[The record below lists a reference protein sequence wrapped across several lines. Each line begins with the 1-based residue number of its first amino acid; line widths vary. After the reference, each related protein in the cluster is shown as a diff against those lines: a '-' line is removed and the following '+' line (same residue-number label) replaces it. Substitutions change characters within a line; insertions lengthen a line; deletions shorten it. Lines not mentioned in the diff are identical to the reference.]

1 MKEKKVSN
9 DVFIISLIFSLAIV
23 AWGIF
28 APDNFGNLANGV
40 FNFLVNNFSWL
51 YMISM
56 FIFVAFSLYL
66 AFSRFGAIKLGPDDS
81 TPEFSTG
88 SWFAMLFGAG
98 MGIGL
103 VFWGAAEPLNH
114 FIAPLGVQPGTSEAA
129 NFAMRISFLH
139 WGFHPWAN
147 YAVLAMA
154 LGYFQ
159 YRKGAPGLISSIFT
173 PLIGEKG
180 VKGPIG
186 KTIDILAIFATV
198 AGVATSLGL
207 GAMQINGGLNFMFG
221 IPNNM
226 TVQIIIV
233 AVVTVIFIWTAVA
246 GIEKG
251 IKLLGDI
258 NLKAAILML
267 VLALFVGPTV
277 AIVNTFVGGFGRY
290 LSGVINDSFALN
302 PFGDNSWLGWWT
314 VFYWAWW
321 IAWAPFVGTFIARIS
336 KGRTIRE
343 FVIGVIVAPA
353 LGSFVWFSVFGGMGL
368 NLGLEIATQ
377 AAEVT
382 ETALF
387 VVLSNY
393 PLGTIVS
400 LIATFLLGTFF
411 ITSANSATFVL
422 GMFSSGGDLDPSNSK
437 KILWGLVMS
446 GVAIALMLAGGLATL
461 QIASIAAAFPFCFV
475 MLAACYSLLK
485 ALNADELVTEGTPVL
500 EETIEGS
507 DL

>member
-154 LGYFQ
+154 LG
-159 YRKGAPGLISSIFT
+159 
-173 PLIGEKG
+173 
-180 VKGPIG
+180 
-186 KTIDILAIFATV
+186 
-198 AGVATSLGL
+198 
-207 GAMQINGGLNFMFG
+207 
-221 IPNNM
+221 
-226 TVQIIIV
+226 
-233 AVVTVIFIWTAVA
+233 
-246 GIEKG
+246 
-251 IKLLGDI
+251 
-258 NLKAAILML
+258 
-267 VLALFVGPTV
+267 
-277 AIVNTFVGGFGRY
+277 
-290 LSGVINDSFALN
+290 
-302 PFGDNSWLGWWT
+302 
-314 VFYWAWW
+314 
-321 IAWAPFVGTFIARIS
+321 
-336 KGRTIRE
+336 
-343 FVIGVIVAPA
+343 
-353 LGSFVWFSVFGGMGL
+353 
-368 NLGLEIATQ
+368 
-377 AAEVT
+377 
-382 ETALF
+382 
-387 VVLSNY
+387 
-393 PLGTIVS
+393 
-400 LIATFLLGTFF
+400 
-411 ITSANSATFVL
+411 
-422 GMFSSGGDLDPSNSK
+422 
-437 KILWGLVMS
+437 
-446 GVAIALMLAGGLATL
+446 
-461 QIASIAAAFPFCFV
+461 
-475 MLAACYSLLK
+475 
-485 ALNADELVTEGTPVL
+485 
-500 EETIEGS
+500 
-507 DL
+507 